1 MTLNE
6 ILDRVYELRN
16 RKLYEQGKRA
26 EDLEW
31 WFSIN
36 VIETLLQSNL
46 NTLNEERIS
55 EFWGIK
61 VSKSSWVPDDWIDLM
76 PIYKEVDNG

>member
-1 MTLNE
+1 MTLND
-6 ILDRVYELRN
+6 ILERVYELRN
-16 RKLYEQGKRA
+16 RKLYQQNKRA

-61 VSKSSWVPDDWIDLM
+61 VSSSCWIPDDWIDLM
-76 PIYKEVDNG
+76 PILEDD